1 MREVRVI
8 VVHPMDPMGSK
19 VGGIEAYIKDFI
31 KKAPPDFSLGLVGV
45 TTEKKEKVG
54 KWCQLKLHGRSVQ
67 FLPVMFLKD
76 ENRRSRVPLSLRF
89 TLATFRYRPQIPL
102 KGCILEFH
110 RLEPSLPFLEGTCPK
125 TLFVHFD
132 PGEFHSSLSE
142 QLWARFPR
150 LFFAMER
157 CLIGNFD
164 RVFSISRATGA
175 LYKAKYPSVRV
186 NFSSDFVDDGLFYPS
201 SFKDVQEG
209 KKVLARSPGVSRRD
223 RWILFVGRLAGV
235 KDVELLVSVFQEVVS
250 LRDRSRLV
258 VVGTGEME
266 GKARELVKEKGL
278 DDKVT
283 FMGPLPPGKV
293 AELMRNSHA
302 LLLTS
307 HFEAGPRVVL
317 EAIASGLPVV
327 STDVGF
333 VGSVVKG
340 NINGVVCTRREPLLM
355 ARALLSVMEGWG
367 PRRVWPGPVVKRY
380 GTDRVLGEVYESYRE
395 ITQGLGE
402 IHKGTLL

>member
-1 MREVRVI
+1 MRDMGEVRVI

-19 VGGIEAYIKDFI
+19 VGGIEAYI
-31 KKAPPDFSLGLVGV
+31 
-45 TTEKKEKVG
+45 
-54 KWCQLKLHGRSVQ
+54 
-67 FLPVMFLKD
+67 
-76 ENRRSRVPLSLRF
+76 
-89 TLATFRYRPQIPL
+89 
-102 KGCILEFH
+102 LEFH
-110 RLEPSLPFLEGTCPK
+110 RLELSLPFLEGTCPK

-157 CLIGNFD
+157 CLIGYFD
-164 RVFSISRATGA
+164 RVFSISRVTGA

-186 NFSSDFVDDGLFYPS
+186 SLSSDFVDDGLFYS
-201 SFKDVQEG
+201 SSYKDVQEG
-209 KKVLARSPGVSRRD
+209 KKVLTRSPGVSRQD
-223 RWILFVGRLAGV
+223 RCGFYSLEDWPGSKMWNSWWPF
-235 KDVELLVSVFQEVVS
+235 FQEVVS
-250 LRDRSRLV
+250 LRDRSKLV

-327 STDVGF
+327 STDVGL
-333 VGSVVKG
+333 VRSVVRG
-340 NINGVVCTRREPLLM
+340 SINGVVCTRREPLLM

-367 PRRVWPGPVVKRY
+367 PRRVWTGSAVKRY
-380 GTDRVLGEVYESYRE
+380 GAGRVLGEVYESCRK
-395 ITQGLGE
+395 IIQRLG
-402 IHKGTLL
+402 